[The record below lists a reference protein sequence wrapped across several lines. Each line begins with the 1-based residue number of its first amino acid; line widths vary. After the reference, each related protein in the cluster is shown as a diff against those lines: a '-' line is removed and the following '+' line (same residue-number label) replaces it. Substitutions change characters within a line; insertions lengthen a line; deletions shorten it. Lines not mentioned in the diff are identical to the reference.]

1 MLQVVQI
8 VILELKLELSVILY
22 SSYMNKAMESNF
34 GTKCVPQCCLYA
46 IFLRSERI
54 PTKAQHVTCVKD
66 APIKTHTDRRL
77 ARAEV
82 SRIADLPCSYCYV
95 STGLFSSTKYGDA
108 VQEEARRYRKD
119 RWTSSLRRDAV

>member
-54 PTKAQHVTCVKD
+54 PTKSSARVKD
-66 APIKTHTDRRL
+66 APIKTHTDDRRL

-82 SRIADLPCSYCYV
+82 SRIADLPCPYCYV
-95 STGLFSSTKYGDA
+95 STGLFSSTKYGDV